1 MQNRLSRPRVH
12 LTDEILVRL
21 QHLAIDLHRPL
32 GSLVADGAVLFLQ
45 LHGRA
50 DGLPEPTPAPVTRG
64 PSPESANDGGTP

>member
-1 MQNRLSRPRVH
+1 MQRHLSRPRVH

-32 GSLVADGAVLFLQ
+32 GALVADGAVLVLQ

-50 DGLPEPTPAPVTRG
+50 DGLAVAAPVEPG
-64 PSPESANDGGTP
+64 PSPEGANDGGTP

>member
-12 LTDEILVRL
+12 LTDEILTRL
-21 QHLAIDLHRPL
+21 QHLAIDVRRPL
-32 GSLVADGAVLFLQ
+32 GALVADGAVLLLK

-50 DGLPEPTPAPVTRG
+50 EGLAVAAPVESG

>member
-12 LTDEILVRL
+12 LTDDVLVRL

-32 GSLVADGAVLFLQ
+32 GALVAEGAVLLLQ

-50 DGLPEPTPAPVTRG
+50 DGLAGAG
-64 PSPESANDGGTP
+64 PSAKSDDGGTP